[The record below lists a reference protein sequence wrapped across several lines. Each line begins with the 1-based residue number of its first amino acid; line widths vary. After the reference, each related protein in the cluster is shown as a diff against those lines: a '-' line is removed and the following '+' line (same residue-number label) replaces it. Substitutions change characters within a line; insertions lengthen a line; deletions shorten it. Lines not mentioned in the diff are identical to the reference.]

1 MDNKLKILL
10 QKIKL
15 FPNVGNE
22 MDYNKFPN
30 KIDLV

>member
-15 FPNVGNE
+15 FPNIGNK
-22 MDYNKFPN
+22 MGYNKFAN